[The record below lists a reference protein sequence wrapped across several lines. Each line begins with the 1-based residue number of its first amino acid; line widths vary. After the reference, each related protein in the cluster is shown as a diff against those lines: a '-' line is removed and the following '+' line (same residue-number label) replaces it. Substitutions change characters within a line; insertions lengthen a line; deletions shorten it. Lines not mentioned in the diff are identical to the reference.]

1 MEVVIT
7 PQDQQWFL
15 SGLYVL
21 ETIVDEQEETTE
33 YVKLNFRKE
42 NYESD
47 INLSKRR
54 NNPCH

>member
-1 MEVVIT
+1 MEAVII

-33 YVKLNFRKE
+33 YVQQNFREISKNE
-42 NYESD
+42 N
-47 INLSKRR
+47 I
-54 NNPCH
+54 

>member
-1 MEVVIT
+1 MEAVIT

-33 YVKLNFRKE
+33 YVQLNFRKE
-42 NYESD
+42 YNESYS
-47 INLSKRR
+47 N
-54 NNPCH
+54 

>member
-33 YVKLNFRKE
+33 YVKLNFK
-42 NYESD
+42 D
-47 INLSKRR
+47 ISKDD
-54 NNPCH
+54 

>member
-1 MEVVIT
+1 MEAVII

-33 YVKLNFRKE
+33 YVKFNFKE
-42 NYESD
+42 V
-47 INLSKRR
+47 SKDD
-54 NNPCH
+54 

>member
-33 YVKLNFRKE
+33 YVQQNFRKE
-42 NYESD
+42 NYESYT
-47 INLSKRR
+47 N
-54 NNPCH
+54 

>member
-33 YVKLNFRKE
+33 YVKLNIRKE

-47 INLSKRR
+47 IN
-54 NNPCH
+54 

>member
-21 ETIVDEQEETTE
+21 ETIVDEQEVTTE
-33 YVKLNFRKE
+33 YVQQSFRE
-42 NYESD
+42 
-47 INLSKRR
+47 ISKDD
-54 NNPCH
+54 

>member
-1 MEVVIT
+1 MEAVMI

-33 YVKLNFRKE
+33 YVKFNFK
-42 NYESD
+42 D
-47 INLSKRR
+47 ISKDD
-54 NNPCH
+54 

>member
-1 MEVVIT
+1 MEAVIT

-33 YVKLNFRKE
+33 YVKFNFKE
-42 NYESD
+42 V
-47 INLSKRR
+47 SKDD
-54 NNPCH
+54 

>member
-21 ETIVDEQEETTE
+21 ETIVDEHALDEGM
-33 YVKLNFRKE
+33 
-42 NYESD
+42 
-47 INLSKRR
+47 
-54 NNPCH
+54 

>member
-1 MEVVIT
+1 MEVIIT

-33 YVKLNFRKE
+33 YVKQNFK
-42 NYESD
+42 D
-47 INLSKRR
+47 LSNEKS
-54 NNPCH
+54 

>member
-33 YVKLNFRKE
+33 YVKFNFK
-42 NYESD
+42 D
-47 INLSKRR
+47 IYKDD
-54 NNPCH
+54 

>member
-1 MEVVIT
+1 MEAVIT

-33 YVKLNFRKE
+33 YVKLNFKKE

-47 INLSKRR
+47 IN
-54 NNPCH
+54 

>member
-33 YVKLNFRKE
+33 YVKQNFK
-42 NYESD
+42 D
-47 INLSKRR
+47 ISK
-54 NNPCH
+54 NDG